1 MEKNKFYQKEN
12 GKGIS
17 YILMILM
24 SLLCVVIAGL
34 LLFVPAIEVST
45 VCYTFCTGFILWGI
59 LHISKFF
66 LSHAYRKRNDYSFS
80 MGVLLIVLG
89 CCGMIRM
96 DAIIAKKDICFG
108 MITLCMG
115 ILTLQSAIQLK
126 HAVERKRHAEGTIQ
140 LNALQNKYWMWD
152 MAAAFVLILCSVF
165 VITDT
170 TILVHNIP
178 AFSEWVLFV
187 AGLIS
192 VFNIIFVTRL
202 INIKTAMEHSVTCQE
217 NVHEKGRL
225 SLEDDRHKE

>member
-115 ILTLQSAIQLK
+115 ILTLQSAIQL
-126 HAVERKRHAEGTIQ
+126 
-140 LNALQNKYWMWD
+140 NALQNKYWMWD

-165 VITDT
+165 VIT
-170 TILVHNIP
+170 
-178 AFSEWVLFV
+178 EWVLFV

-217 NVHEKGRL
+217 NVHEKGML

>member
-108 MITLCMG
+108 MITLYMG
-115 ILTLQSAIQLK
+115 ILTLQSAIQL
-126 HAVERKRHAEGTIQ
+126 
-140 LNALQNKYWMWD
+140 N
-152 MAAAFVLILCSVF
+152 LCKINIGCGHGSSICAYIMFFF

-170 TILVHNIP
+170 TMLVHNIP
-178 AFSEWVLFV
+178 AFRVGSFCVRSDQCFLILFSLQDEV
-187 AGLIS
+187 
-192 VFNIIFVTRL
+192 
-202 INIKTAMEHSVTCQE
+202 NIKTAMEHSVTCQE
-217 NVHEKGRL
+217 NVHEKGML

>member
-1 MEKNKFYQKEN
+1 MKKNKLYQKEN

-24 SLLCVVIAGL
+24 SVLCVVIAGL
-34 LLFVPAIEVST
+34 LLFVPTIEIST

-96 DAIIAKKDICFG
+96 DALIAKKDICFG

-115 ILTLQSAIQLK
+115 ILTLQSAIQL
-126 HAVERKRHAEGTIQ
+126 
-140 LNALQNKYWMWD
+140 NALQHKYWMWD
-152 MAAAFVLILCSVF
+152 MAAAFVIILCSVF

-170 TILVHNIP
+170 TILVQNIP

-187 AGLIS
+187 SGVVS

-202 INIKTAMEHSVTCQE
+202 INIQTAKEQTVSLQEEEHRE
-217 NVHEKGRL
+217 NVLHIRDEHTEG
-225 SLEDDRHKE
+225 

>member
-1 MEKNKFYQKEN
+1 MERNKSYQKEN
-12 GKGIS
+12 QKGIS

-34 LLFVPAIEVST
+34 LLFIPAIEVST

-80 MGVLLIVLG
+80 MGVLLVVLG

-115 ILTLQSAIQLK
+115 ILTLQSAIQL
-126 HAVERKRHAEGTIQ
+126 
-140 LNALQNKYWMWD
+140 NALQYKYWMWD
-152 MAAAFVLILCSVF
+152 MAAAFVIILSSVF

-170 TILVHNIP
+170 TILVQNIP
-178 AFSEWVLFV
+178 SFSEWVLFV

-192 VFNIIFVTRL
+192 VFNIIFVTRQ
-202 INIKTAMEHSVTCQE
+202 INIQTAMESSMNCQE
-217 NVHEKGRL
+217 EAYQ
-225 SLEDDRHKE
+225 KERMQIERKETQKKEN

>member
-34 LLFVPAIEVST
+34 LLLVPAIEVST

-115 ILTLQSAIQLK
+115 ILTLQSA
-126 HAVERKRHAEGTIQ
+126 IQ

>member
-1 MEKNKFYQKEN
+1 
-12 GKGIS
+12 
-17 YILMILM
+17 
-24 SLLCVVIAGL
+24 
-34 LLFVPAIEVST
+34 
-45 VCYTFCTGFILWGI
+45 
-59 LHISKFF
+59 
-66 LSHAYRKRNDYSFS
+66 
-80 MGVLLIVLG
+80 
-89 CCGMIRM
+89 MIRM

-115 ILTLQSAIQLK
+115 ILTLQSA
-126 HAVERKRHAEGTIQ
+126 IQ

>member
-1 MEKNKFYQKEN
+1 
-12 GKGIS
+12 
-17 YILMILM
+17 
-24 SLLCVVIAGL
+24 
-34 LLFVPAIEVST
+34 
-45 VCYTFCTGFILWGI
+45 
-59 LHISKFF
+59 
-66 LSHAYRKRNDYSFS
+66 
-80 MGVLLIVLG
+80 
-89 CCGMIRM
+89 
-96 DAIIAKKDICFG
+96 
-108 MITLCMG
+108 
-115 ILTLQSAIQLK
+115 
-126 HAVERKRHAEGTIQ
+126 
-140 LNALQNKYWMWD
+140 

-187 AGLIS
+187 SGLIS